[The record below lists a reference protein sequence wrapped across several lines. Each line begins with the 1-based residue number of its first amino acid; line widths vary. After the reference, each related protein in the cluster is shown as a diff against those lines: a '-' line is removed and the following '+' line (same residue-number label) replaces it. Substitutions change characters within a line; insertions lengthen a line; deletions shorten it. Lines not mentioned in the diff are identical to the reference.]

1 MVKEVMD
8 DYGEEL
14 VNMFNKKKKELTSK
28 SRREIYDDILL
39 SNLRLKEQL
48 QEAFGEEDAH
58 LSFGLSPHCDP
69 GGLFGFYLNPFLT
82 SGEKYRGRSDSIYLN
97 MSLSFFFIG

>member
-1 MVKEVMD
+1 MFLCLEKKVYSEYYREVMD

-14 VNMFNKKKKELTSK
+14 VNMFNKKKELTSK

-58 LSFGLSPHCDP
+58 V
-69 GGLFGFYLNPFLT
+69 
-82 SGEKYRGRSDSIYLN
+82 
-97 MSLSFFFIG
+97 